1 MKRDLLAKSLQ
12 KMAEKKSDP
21 PAPAVSATPSKEGA
35 PKSLLNMSDVLTQV
49 ASQAAQDVDVS
60 DIADSDISD
69 RFDVAV
75 GLEPLVESIRNSG
88 QELPVMLRFRRGEGP
103 RYEVVYGRRRIAACR
118 RLGIKVKALIKE
130 MNLREALVSQALENS
145 ARLERSFIEQ
155 AVFASELEKAEF
167 SRAEIC
173 EALAVDKGTL
183 SRLLSI
189 VRDIPPGVINR
200 IGAAHDVGRRPWME
214 LRRLAMLECA
224 PAEEEMTALIPDE
237 AEGAPA
243 RVNALIGALQD
254 IERRG
259 AAQTRAVKAQGSPA
273 PAATQLPGSQVKY
286 QVGNGKLTIQAGGKQ
301 EEEFIEF
308 VKSNLSS
315 LYETWSKRGS

>member
-12 KMAEKKSDP
+12 KMAEKKPEAP
-21 PAPAVSATPSKEGA
+21 PPSVAAAPSKEGA

-60 DIADSDISD
+60 DIADSEISD
-69 RFDVAV
+69 RFDVTV
-75 GLEPLVESIRNSG
+75 GLDPLVESIRNSG

-118 RLGIKVKALIKE
+118 RLGIRVRALIKE

-155 AVFASELEKAEF
+155 AVFATELEKAEF
-167 SRAEIC
+167 SRTEIC

-189 VRDIPPGVINR
+189 VRDIPAGVVNR

-214 LRRLAMLECA
+214 LRRLALLECA
-224 PAEEEMTALIPDE
+224 PSEDKMIALIPDE

-243 RVNALIGALQD
+243 RVNKLIEALQE
-254 IERRG
+254 IERR
-259 AAQTRAVKAQGSPA
+259 AATPTRAAKSESPPA
-273 PAATQLPGSQVKY
+273 PAPTQLPGSQVKY
-286 QVGNGKLTIQAGGKQ
+286 QVGKGKLTIQVGGKQ

-308 VKSNLSS
+308 VKSNLSA
-315 LYETWSKRGS
+315 LYETWSKKGS